1 MKLFSTTST
10 YIMKG
15 RWAIDYDPL
24 IMYRK
29 VDLANEDNSLMVK
42 IKEEKYTLEIVGC
55 FSEFH

>member
-1 MKLFSTTST
+1 
-10 YIMKG
+10 MKG

>member
-1 MKLFSTTST
+1 
-10 YIMKG
+10 MKG
-15 RWAIDYDPL
+15 RLAIDYDPL

-42 IKEEKYTLEIVGC
+42 IKEEKYTLEFVGC